1 MAQKATSTHQ
11 LSVELPADLEAI
23 YANFAIIN
31 HSPSEVIIDFA
42 RLLPNVPKVKVYAR
56 ILMTPT
62 NAKALHKAL
71 GDNLE
76 KYEKRFG
83 EIKIAPEELEAH
95 ERPLGFVHRE

>member
-1 MAQKATSTHQ
+1 MKIQVIGSTPPCARCRATENVVK
-11 LSVELPADLEAI
+11 SVVEELGYADIEVEKLDVFSQEAE
-23 YANFAIIN
+23 A
-31 HSPSEVIIDFA
+31 
-42 RLLPNVPKVKVYAR
+42 LG

-83 EIKIAPEELEAH
+83 EIKIAPEELEAR